1 MGGKGWNNVS
11 GYDTITRTNSY
22 FMSGTLTMDFSII
35 IETLLQQ
42 QDSLPNYEDLYQF
55 TTSFYQY
62 WLNLGR
68 LVQQQLMQ
76 SEIEKVESQYKF
88 PRTKKK
94 KKYYTPLGEMLI
106 QRRGYQTK
114 DGMKLFADSELGLP
128 REKWLPSVLE
138 LASAL
143 GVSSEFP
150 NAHKLWQQW
159 TNIKITEKTLANQ
172 VEKIGNKLQE
182 EEFINE
188 RKV

>member
-1 MGGKGWNNVS
+1 MSEKMGGKGWNNVS
-11 GYDTITRTNSY
+11 GCDTITRTNSY

-88 PRTKKK
+88 PVSVQG
-94 KKYYTPLGEMLI
+94 GEENMVI
-106 QRRGYQTK
+106 
-114 DGMKLFADSELGLP
+114 
-128 REKWLPSVLE
+128 
-138 LASAL
+138 
-143 GVSSEFP
+143 
-150 NAHKLWQQW
+150 
-159 TNIKITEKTLANQ
+159 
-172 VEKIGNKLQE
+172 
-182 EEFINE
+182 
-188 RKV
+188 